1 MPVSIRCNAA
11 GANLQLRH
19 AGKLTTCNKFFEG
32 SIHHR
37 PIRVRL
43 LVMNTSITLP
53 LWLLVLIVLF
63 GAVTFASHFLF
74 PSVRWFL
81 RGRVERGLARLN
93 AKLQRPIDP
102 FKLMRRQDKIVR
114 LIYDPAV
121 MQAIAD
127 HAAETGTPQNVV
139 FQEAKSYA
147 REIVPGFSTLLY
159 FGIATRVTRWLTKQ
173 LYRVKIGR
181 VDAELKGIDPEATVI
196 FVMNHRSNMDY
207 VLVTWLVAD
216 RSALSYAVG
225 EWARIWPLSRII
237 RAMGAYFIRR
247 GSRNALY
254 RRVLARY
261 VQMATAEG
269 TTQAVF
275 PEGGLSLDG
284 RVGAAKMGL
293 LSYIVAGF
301 DPKGRDVVFV
311 PVGLAYDRVLEDLVL
326 TEAATTGTRRFR
338 ARLGVMAKFGAK
350 LLWQKLRGRFNGF
363 GIAAAGFGAP
373 LSLRDWL
380 AQAPDGQTEVLGAD
394 LMARIAA
401 SVPILPVPLMA
412 AALSLGPA
420 GRDELNRRAE
430 ALVQELRDKGAV
442 LRLGSAAEWAG
453 EGLAPLIARGFADGT
468 ETKLAVTNWGEA
480 FIAFYAAPVWQA
492 LSEEVSHAA
501 MRRT

>member
-1 MPVSIRCNAA
+1 M
-11 GANLQLRH
+11 
-19 AGKLTTCNKFFEG
+19 TTD
-32 SIHHR
+32 
-37 PIRVRL
+37 V
-43 LVMNTSITLP
+43 TLP
-53 LWLLVLIVLF
+53 LWLLVLILLF

-93 AKLQRPIDP
+93 EKLQRPIDP

-121 MQAIAD
+121 MHAIAD
-127 HAAETGTPQNVV
+127 HARDTKTPQNVV
-139 FQEAKSYA
+139 FQEAKAYA

-159 FGIATRVTRWLTKQ
+159 FGVAARMTRWLTTQ

-181 VDAELKGIDPEATVI
+181 VDAALKGIDPEATVI

-225 EWARIWPLSRII
+225 EWARVWPLSRII
-237 RAMGAYFIRR
+237 RALGAYFIRR
-247 GSRNALY
+247 NSKNALY

-293 LSYIVAGF
+293 LSYIIAGF
-301 DPKGRDVVFV
+301 DPAGRDVVFV
-311 PVGLAYDRVLEDLVL
+311 PVGLAYDRVLEDRLL
-326 TEAATTGTRRFR
+326 TEAAMAGTRRFR
-338 ARLGVMAKFGAK
+338 ARFGVMLKFGGK

-363 GIAAAGFGAP
+363 GIASAGFGPP
-373 LSLRDWL
+373 LSLRHW
-380 AQAPDGQTEVLGAD
+380 QTTASGHEIEALGAE
-394 LMARIAA
+394 LMTRIAA

-412 AALSLGPA
+412 AALAEGPCDHA
-420 GRDELNRRAE
+420 TLEARAE
-430 ALVQELRDKGAV
+430 RLVQELRAKAV
-442 LRLGSAAEWAG
+442 ALRLGKVPALARD
-453 EGLAPLIARGFADGT
+453 GLAPLVKRGFVA
-468 ETKLAVTNWGEA
+468 EEA
-480 FIAFYAAPVWQA
+480 GQLHMTPWAEQIIAFYAAPVWQA
-492 LSEEVSHAA
+492 LN
-501 MRRT
+501 RDLP

>member
-1 MPVSIRCNAA
+1 MTADV
-11 GANLQLRH
+11 
-19 AGKLTTCNKFFEG
+19 
-32 SIHHR
+32 
-37 PIRVRL
+37 
-43 LVMNTSITLP
+43 TLP
-53 LWLLVLIVLF
+53 LWLLVLILLF

-127 HAAETGTPQNVV
+127 HARDTKTPQNVV

-159 FGIATRVTRWLTKQ
+159 FGVAARMTRWLTTQ

-181 VDAELKGIDPEATVI
+181 MDAALKGIDPEATVI

-225 EWARIWPLSRII
+225 EWARVWPLSRIV
-237 RAMGAYFIRR
+237 RALGAYFIRR
-247 GSRNALY
+247 NSKNALY
-254 RRVLARY
+254 RKVLARY

-293 LSYIVAGF
+293 LSYIIAGF
-301 DPKGRDVVFV
+301 DPAGRDVVFV
-311 PVGLAYDRVLEDLVL
+311 PVGLAYDRVLEDRLL
-326 TEAATTGTRRFR
+326 TEAATAGTRRFR
-338 ARLGVMAKFGAK
+338 ARFGVMLKFGGK
-350 LLWQKLRGRFNGF
+350 LLWQKLRGRFGGF
-363 GIAAAGFGAP
+363 GIASAGFGAP
-373 LSLRDWL
+373 LSLRAW
-380 AQAPDGQTEVLGAD
+380 QAAAPGQANPGGATEALGAE
-394 LMARIAA
+394 LMARIAG

-412 AALSLGPA
+412 AALGEGPCDLA
-420 GRDELNRRAE
+420 TLEARAE
-430 ALVQELRDKGAV
+430 RLTQELRAKGVA
-442 LRLGSAAEWAG
+442 LPLGKVPALTRD
-453 EGLAPLIARGFADGT
+453 GLTPLVKRGFVAD
-468 ETKLAVTNWGEA
+468 EA
-480 FIAFYAAPVWQA
+480 GQLRITPWAEQIVAFYAAPVLQA
-492 LSEEVSHAA
+492 LDRNWA
-501 MRRT
+501 

>member
-1 MPVSIRCNAA
+1 
-11 GANLQLRH
+11 
-19 AGKLTTCNKFFEG
+19 
-32 SIHHR
+32 
-37 PIRVRL
+37 
-43 LVMNTSITLP
+43 MNSTVTLP
-53 LWLLVLIVLF
+53 LWLLILILLF
-63 GAVTFASHFLF
+63 GTVTFASHFLF

-81 RGRVERGLARLN
+81 RGRMERGLARLN
-93 AKLQRPIDP
+93 KKLQRPIDP

-114 LIYDPAV
+114 LVYDPAV

-127 HAAETGTPQNVV
+127 HAIETGTPQNVV
-139 FQEAKSYA
+139 FEEAKSYA

-159 FGIATRVTRWLTKQ
+159 FGVAARATRWLTTQ

-181 VDAELKGIDPEATVI
+181 VDAALKGIDPNATVI

-261 VQMATAEG
+261 IQMATAEG

-284 RVGAAKMGL
+284 RVGAAKMGF

-301 DPKGRDVVFV
+301 DPSGRDVVFV
-311 PVGLAYDRVLEDLVL
+311 PVGLAYDRVLEDRVL
-326 TEAATTGTRRFR
+326 TEAASAGTRRFR
-338 ARLGVMAKFGAK
+338 ARLGVMLRFGGRV
-350 LLWQKLRGRFNGF
+350 LWQKLRGRFNGF
-363 GIAAAGFGAP
+363 GIASAGFGAP

-380 AQAPDGQTEVLGAD
+380 AHASDTRTEILGAD
-394 LMARIAA
+394 LMARIAE

-412 AALSLGPA
+412 AAVSQGPA
-420 GRDELNRRAE
+420 SQDELDQRA
-430 ALVQELRDKGAV
+430 AHLMQNLRAKGVA
-442 LRLGSAAEWAG
+442 LRLGNGSGWMR
-453 EGLAPLIARGFADGT
+453 EGLAPLVARGFVTDEAGQVRVARGADGI
-468 ETKLAVTNWGEA
+468 
-480 FIAFYAAPVWQA
+480 IAFYAASVSQA
-492 LSEEVSHAA
+492 LETEVPDAA
-501 MRRT
+501 TRQT

>member
-1 MPVSIRCNAA
+1 MTDNV
-11 GANLQLRH
+11 
-19 AGKLTTCNKFFEG
+19 
-32 SIHHR
+32 
-37 PIRVRL
+37 
-43 LVMNTSITLP
+43 TLP

-81 RGRVERGLARLN
+81 RGRAERALGRLN

-102 FKLMRRQDKIVR
+102 FKLMRRQDKITR
-114 LIYDPAV
+114 LVYDPAV

-127 HAAETGTPQNVV
+127 HATDTGTPQNVV
-139 FQEAKSYA
+139 FEEAKAYA

-159 FGIATRVTRWLTKQ
+159 FGVATRLTRWLTKQ

-181 VDAELKGIDPEATVI
+181 IDAELKGIDPAATVI
-196 FVMNHRSNMDY
+196 FVINHRSNMDY

-269 TTQAVF
+269 TTQALF

-284 RVGAAKMGL
+284 RVGEAKMGL

-301 DPKGRDVVFV
+301 DPAGRDVVFV
-311 PVGLAYDRVLEDLVL
+311 PVGLGYDRVLEDRVL
-326 TEAATTGTRRFR
+326 TDAGQTGSRRFR
-338 ARLGVMAKFGAK
+338 ARVGVMLRFGSK
-350 LLWQKLRGRFNGF
+350 LLWQKLRRQFNGL
-363 GIAAAGFGAP
+363 GGAAAGFGAP
-373 LSLRDWL
+373 VSLRDWL
-380 AQAPDGQTEVLGAD
+380 AKTPDARTEDLGAE
-394 LMARIAA
+394 LMGRIAA
-401 SVPILPVPLMA
+401 SVPILPVPLIA
-412 AALSLGPA
+412 ATLSQGPVA
-420 GRDELNRRAE
+420 RAVLSIKAA
-430 ALVQELRDKGAV
+430 ALVQELQSKGTV
-442 LRLGSAAEWAG
+442 LRLGPPDDWNAD
-453 EGLAPLIARGFADGT
+453 GLAPLIARGFVSEADGV
-468 ETKLAVTNWGEA
+468 LSVTQWGEKV
-480 FIAFYAAPVWQA
+480 IDFYGAPVWQA
-492 LSEEVSHAA
+492 LGRGSKDAA
-501 MRRT
+501 TQRT